1 MYANIFVIYNQ
12 IMLLVV
18 DMQLHVLL
26 IKRAIDLGK
35 DWAHLRRMYA
45 YVMTSNQKKMLRRHY
60 DMLLGKEVQ
69 EKYNI
74 DPELVLAST
83 TLYELD
89 EAYSR

>member
-1 MYANIFVIYNQ
+1 MLRLQIKNIFVIYNQ
-12 IMLLVV
+12 IML
-18 DMQLHVLL
+18 QHVLL
-26 IKRAIDLGK
+26 IDRAIDLGK

-89 EAYSR
+89 EAYGR

>member
-1 MYANIFVIYNQ
+1 MFRLQIKNIFVIYNQ
-12 IMLLVV
+12 IML
-18 DMQLHVLL
+18 QHVLL
-26 IKRAIDLGK
+26 IDRAIDLGK

-89 EAYSR
+89 EAYGR

>member
-1 MYANIFVIYNQ
+1 M
-12 IMLLVV
+12 
-18 DMQLHVLL
+18 
-26 IKRAIDLGK
+26 GK

-60 DMLLGKEVQ
+60 DILLGKEVQ
-69 EKYNI
+69 EKYDI

-83 TLYELD
+83 SLQELD